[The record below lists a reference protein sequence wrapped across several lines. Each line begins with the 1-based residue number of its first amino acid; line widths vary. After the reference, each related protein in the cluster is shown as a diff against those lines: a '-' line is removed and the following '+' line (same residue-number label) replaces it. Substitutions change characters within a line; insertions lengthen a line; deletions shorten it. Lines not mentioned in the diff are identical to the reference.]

1 MFFSGR
7 NATHDVIILNKTN
20 AIPAVSFYDL
30 KAISIN
36 GDTIDFK
43 QFKNKNVMIVN
54 TASDCGFT
62 AQYQQ
67 LEKLYQ
73 LKKDSLVIIGFPSND
88 FKEQEKAD
96 NKSIE
101 NFCKKFYGVT
111 FLLSE
116 KTTVLKDNHQHQ
128 VFEWLS
134 NSEKNGWCNNEPTWN
149 FCKFLIDK
157 NGILNSFYGS
167 GISPLD
173 ARISKSLD

>member
-7 NATHDVIILNKTN
+7 NVAHDTIILNETN

-30 KAISIN
+30 KAIAIN
-36 GDTIDFK
+36 GDTIDFN
-43 QFKNKNVMIVN
+43 QFKNKNVLIVN
-54 TASDCGFT
+54 TASDCGYT

-111 FLLSE
+111 FLLIE
-116 KTTVLKDNHQHQ
+116 KSSVLKRNQQHP
-128 VFEWLS
+128 VFQWLS
-134 NSEKNGWCNNEPTWN
+134 NSEKNGWCNTEPTWN
-149 FCKFLIDK
+149 FCKFLINK
-157 NGILNSFYGS
+157 NGVLMGFYGS
-167 GISPLD
+167 SISPLD
-173 ARISKSLD
+173 ATISKSLD